1 LTLRRLGPL
10 FGFSKSAAHR
20 IIDHLGPLLAIQP
33 RRPFRKDAVLIVDGA
48 LVPTRDHAVAEQ
60 SKNYRY
66 STNHQVVINADTRL
80 IVVVGR
86 PLPGNHSKTR
96 QLSRDDKAGI
106 RSTGSPIGELR

>member
-1 LTLRRLGPL
+1 MTLRRLGPL

-20 IIDHLGPLLAIQP
+20 IIDRLGPLLAIQP

-86 PLPGNHSKTR
+86 PLPGKKPRAMLRTCGSVPEGTR
-96 QLSRDDKAGI
+96 RAYL
-106 RSTGSPIGELR
+106 PE